1 MSKLTNQK
9 MLFMKAF
16 GNHFLEWMDWVA
28 DDLFPKD
35 VDMEKARIAL
45 QQVKR
50 FNPKGLITLW
60 FKQIYSRYKKQIDDE
75 DFSFFVVKDYSW
87 DIEQGPSVNAD
98 KALKVID
105 RIRDQ
110 LKDLNEDQKK
120 KQMGF
125 VKNLS
130 KLSLLYFS

>member
-50 FNPKGLITLW
+50 FNQRFNYIM
-60 FKQIYSRYKKQIDDE
+60 
-75 DFSFFVVKDYSW
+75 V
-87 DIEQGPSVNAD
+87 
-98 KALKVID
+98 
-105 RIRDQ
+105 
-110 LKDLNEDQKK
+110 
-120 KQMGF
+120 
-125 VKNLS
+125 
-130 KLSLLYFS
+130 